1 MSGYQLFSQFYDNL
15 TFNVDYPKRADY
27 LQSVLSLCGHP
38 WGLTLDLACGTGSL
52 TVELKRR
59 GVDIF
64 GIDGSYDM
72 LSQAMD
78 KAYDE
83 GLEMLFLCQQMEN
96 LDLYGTIDTCICTL
110 DSLNH
115 IVEKDKL
122 QRVFDRV
129 ALFMNPDGYFVFDVN
144 TVYKHQHILADNTFV
159 YDTDIVYCVW
169 QNSLKENNIV
179 SIGLD
184 MFEREGEAYHRYS
197 EHFSERAYEIDE
209 LIEMLRKSGFE
220 VVHVYK
226 DMTTDPLLDDCDR
239 AVFVARIVEAI
250 NRELEPSP

>member
-1 MSGYQLFSQFYDNL
+1 MSGYHIFSQFYDNL
-15 TFNVDYPKRADY
+15 TFNVDYVKRAEY

-52 TVELKRR
+52 TLELKEK

-72 LSQAMD
+72 LSIAME
-78 KAYDE
+78 KAADRGE
-83 GLEMLFLCQQMEN
+83 EVLFLRQQMEN

-115 IVEKDKL
+115 ITDKDKL
-122 QRVFDRV
+122 QKVFDRV

-144 TVYKHQHILADNTFV
+144 TVYKHQHILGNNTFV
-159 YDTDIVYCVW
+159 YDTDSEYCVW

-179 SIGLD
+179 NIELD
-184 MFEREGEAYHRYS
+184 IFEREGEVYHRHT
-197 EHFSERAYEIDE
+197 ERFKERAYGIDE
-209 LIEMLRKSGFE
+209 LKEMLSKSGFE
-220 VVHVYK
+220 ALHVYH
-226 DMTTDPLLDDCDR
+226 DMTTEPLRCDSDR
-239 AVFVARIVEAI
+239 AVFVARIIEAK
-250 NRELEPSP
+250 NREE

>member
-1 MSGYQLFSQFYDNL
+1 MSGYRLFSQYYDNL
-15 TFNVDYPKRADY
+15 TFNVDYKKRADY
-27 LQSVLSLCGHP
+27 IQSVLSLCGHDM
-38 WGLTLDLACGTGSL
+38 GLTLDLACGTGTL

-83 GLEMLFLCQQMEN
+83 ELEMLFLCQQMEH

-115 IVEKDKL
+115 IVEKEKL
-122 QRVFDRV
+122 QQVFDRV
-129 ALFMNPDGYFVFDVN
+129 ALFMNPDGYFLFDVN
-144 TVYKHQHILADNTFV
+144 TVYKHRHILGDNTFV
-159 YDTDIVYCVW
+159 YDTDKVYCVW

-179 SIGLD
+179 NIDLD
-184 MFEREGEAYHRYS
+184 MFERESEAYHRYT
-197 EHFSERAYEIDE
+197 EHFKERAYEIGE
-209 LIEMLRKSGFE
+209 LQEMLKNAGFD
-220 VVHVYK
+220 VKAVYH
-226 DMTTDPLLDDCDR
+226 DLTTEPLREDSDR
-239 AVFVARIVEAI
+239 AVFVAKITEAI
-250 NRELEPSP
+250 NRES

>member
-15 TFNVDYPKRADY
+15 TFNVDYAKRADY
-27 LQSVLSLCGHP
+27 LQSVLSLWDHA

-83 GLEMLFLCQQMEN
+83 ELEMLFLCQQMEK

-115 IVEKDKL
+115 ITDQEQL
-122 QRVFDRV
+122 QTVFDRV
-129 ALFMNPDGYFVFDVN
+129 ALFMNPGGTFVFDVN
-144 TVYKHQHILADNTFV
+144 TVYKHRHILADNTFV
-159 YDTDIVYCVW
+159 YDTDSVYCVW

-179 SIGLD
+179 NIDLD
-184 MFEREGEAYHRYS
+184 LFEREGEVYRRYS
-197 EHFSERAYEIDE
+197 EHFKERAYEIDT
-209 LIEMLRKSGFE
+209 LKAMLAQSGFE
-220 VVHVYK
+220 VLAVYR
-226 DMTTDPLLDDCDR
+226 DLTTEPLRSDSDR
-239 AVFVARIVEAI
+239 AVFVARIVQAI
-250 NRELEPSP
+250 NRE

>member
-15 TFNVDYPKRADY
+15 TFNVDYVKRADY

-72 LSQAMD
+72 LGIAMD

-83 GLEMLFLCQQMEN
+83 ELEVLFLCQRMEE
-96 LDLYGTIDTCICTL
+96 LDLYGTIDTCVCTL

-115 IVEKDKL
+115 ITDKEKL

-129 ALFMNPDGYFVFDVN
+129 ALFMNPDGHFIFDVN
-144 TVYKHQHILADNTFV
+144 TVYKHRHILADNTFV
-159 YDTDIVYCVW
+159 YDTDSVYCVW
-169 QNSLKENNIV
+169 NNSLKENNI
-179 SIGLD
+179 IQIDLD
-184 MFEREGEAYHRYS
+184 MFEREGEVYHRYS
-197 EHFSERAYEIDE
+197 EHFKERAYEIDE
-209 LIEMLRKSGFE
+209 IKGMLAQSGFE
-220 VVHVYK
+220 VKAVYH
-226 DMTTDPLLDDCDR
+226 DMTTESLRDNSDR
-239 AVFVARIVEAI
+239 AIIVARIIEAI
-250 NRELEPSP
+250 NKE

>member
-15 TFNVDYPKRADY
+15 TFNVDYPKRAEY
-27 LQSVLSLCGHP
+27 LQSVLSLYGHDM
-38 WGLTLDLACGTGSL
+38 GLTLDLACGTGSL
-52 TVELKRR
+52 TIELKRR

-83 GLEMLFLCQQMEN
+83 GLEMLFLCQQMESI
-96 LDLYGTIDTCICTL
+96 DLFGTIDTCVCTL

-115 IVEKDKL
+115 ITDQKKL

-129 ALFMNPDGYFVFDVN
+129 ALFMNPDGYFIFDVN

-159 YDTDIVYCVW
+159 YDTDSVYCVW

-179 SIGLD
+179 SIDLD
-184 MFEREGEAYHRYS
+184 LFEREGEAYHRCS
-197 EHFSERAYEIDE
+197 EHFKERAYAIDE
-209 LIEMLRKSGFE
+209 LKEMLNKAGFE
-220 VVHVYK
+220 VKAVYH
-226 DMTTDPLLDDCDR
+226 DMTTEPLRDDSDR
-239 AVFVARIVEAI
+239 AVFVARIIEAI
-250 NRELEPSP
+250 NKE